1 MLRSYAVMQK
11 AGISPADA
19 PLFIPPYEY
28 YNAHISA
35 WARQLGIQ
43 LINFTPGTLSNADYT
58 TPDMGERYKSSAQ
71 LYKRLLDFEHQHTLN
86 GHFLMIHFGTHPSR
100 TDKFYTMLPKIIKTL
115 QRRGYTFVS
124 VEEMLGLNLK

>member
-1 MLRSYAVMQK
+1 MGLQ
-11 AGISPADA
+11 I
-19 PLFIPPYEY
+19 
-28 YNAHISA
+28 
-35 WARQLGIQ
+35 
-43 LINFTPGTLSNADYT
+43 INFTSGTGTNADYT

-71 LYKRLLDFEHQHTLN
+71 LYKRLLDFERQHTLN